1 MKLLCNDKLS
11 LTIANLSE
19 QKKNTSFCFKTCHEI
34 KIIYTDVNEH
44 T

>member
-19 QKKNTSFCFKTCHEI
+19 QKKTLLFVLKHVMKSKLFI
-34 KIIYTDVNEH
+34 LM
-44 T
+44 